1 MRDYLETVT
10 RRVVVYDGGM
20 GATLEQFDLTQE
32 DYGGLQGKCHEALVL
47 NRPDVIEG
55 VHASM
60 LDAGAEVV
68 ETDTFQGSRLKLE
81 EWGLADYTV
90 EVNTK
95 AAEIARR
102 AAGEHRFVAGSI
114 GPTGYLPA
122 SDDST
127 LGQIRFGEL
136 VEVFAEQAAG
146 LVDGGADLI
155 IIETA
160 QDILEVKAAVFG
172 AREAFK
178 STGRTLPIH
187 TSVSL
192 LPNGGKMLLGTDIS
206 AVLCTLEALRVDV
219 IGLNCSTGPEDM
231 RDAIRFLGEFCSVPV
246 ACIPNAGLP
255 LQGPDG
261 ETIFPEQPG
270 PLADALAEFV
280 ERYGVGVVGGCCGT
294 TPEHIRAIV
303 ERVRPAG
310 GDTARGANGD
320 TAPRTTAAGAALPT
334 RAAPPSA
341 GGGAKGSTTLPTRAV
356 APRPAPRP
364 PHLSSMIAAT
374 PLVQEPH
381 PTMVGERVNSQG
393 SRKAKQLLLA
403 DDYDGLVQIAE
414 DQVTGGAHV
423 LDTCVALTERSD
435 EDEQMRQVVKR
446 ISLTQ
451 PAPIQ
456 VDSTEPEV
464 IETALEQIPGRA
476 IVNSVNLEAGRDKLD
491 RVVPLALAHGAA
503 LIALTIDE
511 VGMAKTAQRKVEIAE
526 RIRDLCCEEHG
537 LDPELLIFDCLTFTL
552 TTGDEEWRPS
562 AVETIEGIRRIKA
575 EIPHVKTSLGVSNVS
590 FGVSPGARAVLN
602 SVFLHHCVQAGL
614 DLAMVNPNHI
624 TPYSE
629 ISHEE
634 RKLADD
640 LVFNRSEDALQ
651 HFIEHFESKGETEA
665 QTTANPTEGM
675 EPEEAL
681 HFHILRRRKEGVED
695 WIDLSVEKIG
705 AVPTLNEVLLPAMK
719 EVGDKFGA
727 GELILP
733 FVLQSAE
740 VMKRAVAQLEKY
752 LDKIEG
758 YTKGTVVLATV
769 FGDVHD
775 IGKSL
780 VNTILTNNGYTV
792 IDLGK
797 QVPIQTILDAAQEH
811 EATAIGL
818 SALLVSTSKQM
829 PACIQELHAK
839 GLQYP
844 VLIGGAAINR
854 AFSFRALYPGGK
866 DSTEPYAPGVFY
878 CKDAFEG
885 LSVMDQLIDEQAHT
899 ALLEKLR
906 AGATAFREKGE
917 EPVEQGDLTDSSVRS
932 PARTDAPV
940 PTPPYWGV
948 REIPVDLNAVY
959 SHLDTH
965 VLFKLHWGGKGVKGE
980 AWRELVEENF
990 RPRLERMWAEANGR
1004 LAGERPEEHANGRTG
1019 ASSKDAEETQAHA
1032 PYLHPRALLGFF
1044 PCYAAGNDIVVLDPE
1059 DRATELT
1066 RFVCPRQP
1074 KGDRICLADFFR
1086 SGVKVEGEGAK
1097 AGAAGAAAAA
1107 GSSSYLPPAELD
1119 VIAVQAV
1126 TVGSEVTELMAKLE
1140 AEGEFAEQLFVH
1152 GLGVQTAE
1160 GLAEWLHHEARAM
1173 LSIPATQGRRY
1184 SWGYPAVPEQS
1195 EHLKVEKLLD
1205 LGQIGMKITD
1215 GYAPEPEQSTL
1226 ALVAHHPQAIYF
1238 GTRQGR
1244 LLPDGSPDDLIKG
1257 SYRDPSLAGFDGV
1270 RELADEDP
1278 PDGVV
1283 EGEDEP
1289 ALAG

>member
-1 MRDYLETVT
+1 MPDRDYRQAIRE
-10 RRVVVYDGGM
+10 RVVVYDGGM
-20 GATLEQFDLTQE
+20 GATLEQFDLSSE
-32 DYGGLQGKCHEALVL
+32 DYGGLAGKCHEALVL

-55 VHASM
+55 VHSSM

-68 ETDTFQGSRLKLE
+68 ETDTFQASRLKLD

-90 EVNTK
+90 EINTK

-102 AAGEHRFVAGSI
+102 AAGPERFVAGSI
-114 GPTGYLPA
+114 GPTGFLPA
-122 SDDST
+122 SEDPT
-127 LGQIRFGEL
+127 LGQIRFREL
-136 VEVFAEQAAG
+136 VAVFAEQAAG
-146 LVDGGADLI
+146 LIDGGADLLI
-155 IIETA
+155 VETA

-178 STGRTLPIH
+178 ATGRTLPIH
-187 TSVSL
+187 ASVSL

-206 AVLCTLEALRVDV
+206 AVLTTLEALRVDA
-219 IGLNCSTGPEDM
+219 IGLNCSTGPQDM
-231 RDAIRFLGEFCSVPV
+231 RDAVRFLGEHCPVPV

-261 ETIFPEQPG
+261 ETIFPEQPE
-270 PLADALAEFV
+270 PLADALGEFV
-280 ERYGVGVVGGCCGT
+280 ERYGVGIVGGCCGT
-294 TPEHIRAIV
+294 TPEHIRAIA
-303 ERVRPAG
+303 ER
-310 GDTARGANGD
+310 
-320 TAPRTTAAGAALPT
+320 
-334 RAAPPSA
+334 
-341 GGGAKGSTTLPTRAV
+341 V
-356 APRPAPRP
+356 APRNAAGSPAPRP
-364 PHLSSMIAAT
+364 GPRPAHLSSMIAAT
-374 PLVQEPH
+374 PLVQEPR

-393 SRKAKQLLLA
+393 SRRAKELLLA

-414 DQVTGGAHV
+414 DQVSGGAHV
-423 LDTCVALTERSD
+423 LDLCVALTERTD
-435 EDEQMRQVVKR
+435 EDEQMRVLAKR

-464 IETALEQIPGRA
+464 LERALEQIPGRA
-476 IVNSVNLEAGRDKLD
+476 IVNSVNLEAGREKLD
-491 RVVPLALAHGAA
+491 RVVPTALAHGSA

-511 VGMAKTAQRKVEIAE
+511 VGMAKTAQRKVEIAQ

-537 LDPELLIFDCLTFTL
+537 LDPQLLIFDCLTFTL
-552 TTGDEEWRPS
+552 TTGDAEWRPS
-562 AVETIEGIRRIKA
+562 AVETIEGIRRIKS
-575 EIPHVKTSLGVSNVS
+575 EIPDVKTSLGVSNVS

-624 TPYSE
+624 TPYGE
-629 ISHEE
+629 ISENE
-634 RKLADD
+634 RELADD
-640 LVFNRSEDALQ
+640 LVFDRREDALER
-651 HFIEHFESKGETEA
+651 FIAHFESKGEDDA
-665 QTTANPTEGM
+665 AAGAADPTEGM

-681 HFHILRRRKEGVED
+681 HFHILRRRKDGVED
-695 WIDLSVEKIG
+695 WIDRSVQKIG
-705 AVPTLNEVLLPAMK
+705 AVPTLNDVLLPAMK

-740 VMKRAVAQLEKY
+740 VMKKAVARLENY

-792 IDLGK
+792 VDLGK

-811 EATAIGL
+811 DATAIGL

-829 PACIQELHAK
+829 PACIAELHAK
-839 GLQYP
+839 DLRYP

-854 AFSFRALYPGGK
+854 AFSYRALYPGGRES
-866 DSTEPYAPGVFY
+866 DEQYGPGVFY

-885 LSVMDQLIDEQAHT
+885 LAVMDQLIDADAHD
-899 ALLEKLR
+899 ALLQKLR
-906 AGATAFREKGE
+906 AGAEDFRAKGE
-917 EPVEQGDLTDSSVRS
+917 APAEELNFADDSVRS
-932 PARTDAPV
+932 AARADAPV
-940 PTPPYWGV
+940 PTPPWWGV
-948 REIPVDLNAVY
+948 REVACDMDEVY

-980 AWRELVEENF
+980 AWRQLVDEDF
-990 RPRLERMWAEANGR
+990 RPRLERMWAEQ
-1004 LAGERPEEHANGRTG
+1004 
-1019 ASSKDAEETQAHA
+1019 D
-1032 PYLHPRALLGFF
+1032 YLHPRALLGFF
-1044 PCYAAGNDIVVLDPE
+1044 PCYADGNDIVVLDPE
-1059 DRATELT
+1059 GLRAGAGGNRPEDDSQAGPPRELT

-1086 SGVKVEGEGAK
+1086 PAEVGPDGARR
-1097 AGAAGAAAAA
+1097 
-1107 GSSSYLPPAELD
+1107 PPAELD
-1119 VIAVQAV
+1119 TIAVQAV

-1140 AEGEFAEQLFVH
+1140 ADGEFAEQLFVH

-1160 GLAEWLHHEARAM
+1160 GLAEWLHAKARELLA
-1173 LSIPATQGRRY
+1173 IGATQGRRY

-1205 LGQIGMKITD
+1205 LAQIGMEISD
-1215 GYAPEPEQSTL
+1215 GYAPIPEQSTL

-1244 LLPDGSPDDLIKG
+1244 LLPDGSPDDTIKG
-1257 SYRDPSLAGFDGV
+1257 SPRDPSLFG
-1270 RELADEDP
+1270 EIADEDP
-1278 PDGVV
+1278 AEGAV
-1283 EGEDEP
+1283 EAEDQP
-1289 ALAG
+1289 AAAGA